1 MKRFLIAL
9 ACLPTFAQTPDACLN
24 RDLCVSATVLS
35 QATVKALYGPLNKQ
49 YGAASV
55 DICSQVGTA
64 LTVPLAKIRQQA
76 PAAGVTILPSAIAQA
91 VIANAQGSTKWA
103 KAGRITFAILGG
115 AVVASGVGGISPILK
130 AGLTAGAISG
140 SQIWALVASVPV
152 ASPLSN
158 YAASALPELLQ
169 FQPGGCLANPGIQL
183 IQGTAPAG
191 ASIKFGVTIQGEK

>member
-1 MKRFLIAL
+1 MTRFLLAL
-9 ACLPTFAQTPDACLN
+9 ACIPAFSQTPDACLN

-35 QATVKALYGPLNKQ
+35 QATLKSLYGPLNKQ

-115 AVVASGVGGISPILK
+115 AAVASGVGGISPIFK
-130 AGLTAGAISG
+130 AGLTVGAISG
-140 SQIWALVASVPV
+140 SQIWAGWWLPC
-152 ASPLSN
+152 PLRLR
-158 YAASALPELLQ
+158 SATMRHRRCLSCYSSSREDARLQ
-169 FQPGGCLANPGIQL
+169 GF
-183 IQGTAPAG
+183 
-191 ASIKFGVTIQGEK
+191 S